1 VHFIKKFYLNSL
13 VALAYL
19 LSGFIGSLLAVEP
32 SNSSPVWPAAGVAL
46 AVVLIY
52 GRQILP
58 GLFVGIFCT
67 QIYISFGVDIVVAI
81 ETAFILTF
89 IKASA
94 SCLQAIVGG
103 LLIRHFVGK
112 QDVLLD
118 LSEIFRFFLYGALL
132 SCLIAPTICIT
143 TFYLQNILS
152 ASDFFFA
159 WLIWWVGDVVGV
171 IIFAPIVLAFFAQPE
186 SIWRP
191 RRITIATPLVLLL
204 SLLVLVF
211 FYSQQQEQER
221 INSLFEHRV
230 ERVQH
235 ILEGEIIAHKNIAE
249 NVVGVFNASE
259 EITANEFHVFTQP
272 SLQQHPDI
280 IAIEWIP
287 RKIEYSELGEKKVR
301 FLIKYVEPYESNEKA
316 LGFDITQNVIALKT
330 LNEVVSTG
338 KTLSTGLVHLHQ
350 DSEHYQVAS
359 VIYSPVYKKGMS
371 AEAVMEKADY
381 ILGVVAVVFS
391 IEDQRTDAL
400 SALVDNQL
408 RIKITSNDE
417 LFYSNFGDEGLAPIS
432 FVSLQAIK
440 KIHAAGNDWEV
451 TYRPSEKFL
460 SSQVTWHVWWTLL
473 GGLVLT
479 SFVGVGLLALTGRT
493 AHIAKQVQLKT
504 RDLVSVN
511 KQLKAESILRQ
522 QLELEQLTRNR
533 VLEGLAKGEASTDI
547 LAKVIEGAE
556 KLNPKSL
563 CSILLLDETGEHLIQ
578 GAKNNLPDFYNEAID
593 GLAIGRGVGS
603 CGTSAYT
610 GQRVIVEDIMTHPY
624 WEPFTEITQE
634 AGLYACWSEPILSS
648 KGNVLGTFA
657 IYYREVKVPSK
668 QDLDFITRMADL
680 TAITIERKQ
689 AADELRIAATTFQ
702 SHDAVVITDVNGTI
716 ERVNQA
722 YTDIT
727 GYSAEDV
734 LGKNSRVLSSGRH
747 SKGFFVA
754 MFASLAEKGKWEG
767 EIWNRRKSGES
778 YPERMIITAVY
789 DGPKITHYV
798 GIFSDISDKK
808 ANEEEIQK
816 LAFYD
821 PLTELPNRRLLLDR
835 LEQAVM
841 SAKRHKHFGALIY
854 MDLDRFKSLNDT
866 LGHQVGD
873 ELLIQVA
880 QRIQDIIRTE
890 DTACRLGGDE
900 FVVLIS
906 RAETVL
912 SNVIEQAAF
921 VAEKIRDKINQP
933 FELSGGKQNFST
945 SIGVSV
951 FPDLVARPEEILEQ
965 ADTAM
970 YRSKKMGRNRV
981 SFFSVQMQ
989 EEHNRKSSLE
999 RMLHAALDKQ
1009 QFVVYY
1015 QGQTNSGG
1023 TVLSAE
1029 ALLRWIHPE
1038 QGMVSPAE
1046 FIPVAE
1052 ESHLIVEIGS
1062 WVLHEVCRQIKAW
1075 QKTGL
1080 YFEHVAVNISPRQFR
1095 QDDFVQQVEA
1105 AITDSGIE
1113 AKYLM
1118 IEITEG
1124 IVIED
1129 IQATIDT
1136 MLQIQAMGIAI
1147 SIDDFG
1153 TGYSSLAYL
1162 KKLPL
1167 RQLKIDQSFVR
1178 DINVDTSDEVIV
1190 EAIIA
1195 LAHKLDLE
1203 VIAEGVETKE
1213 QLNFLHEKGCEKYQG
1228 YYFCR
1233 PVPAEGLTLKIEKP
1247 G

>member
-1 VHFIKKFYLNSL
+1 MHFIKNFYLNSL
-13 VALAYL
+13 VALAYFL
-19 LSGFIGSLLAVEP
+19 GGFIGSLLAVEP
-32 SNSSPVWPAAGVAL
+32 SNSSPVWPAAGIAL

-52 GRQILP
+52 GRRILP

-67 QIYISFGVDIVVAI
+67 QIYISFGADSVASI

-94 SCLQAIVGG
+94 SCLQAIVGA

-118 LSEIFRFFLYGALL
+118 LSEVLRFFLYGALL

-159 WLIWWVGDVVGV
+159 WSMWWVGDVVGV
-171 IIFAPIVLAFFAQPE
+171 IIFTPIVLAFFAQPE
-186 SIWRP
+186 DIWRP
-191 RRITIATPLVLLL
+191 RRITIAIPLILLL
-204 SLLVLVF
+204 LLLVFVF

-230 ERVQH
+230 ERVQNV
-235 ILEGEIIAHKNIAE
+235 LEGEINAHKDIAE
-249 NVVGVFNASE
+249 NIAAIFKASAGV
-259 EITANEFHVFTQP
+259 TADEFRIMTKP
-272 SLQQHPDI
+272 SLLQHPDLV
-280 IAIEWIP
+280 AIEWIP
-287 RKIEYSELGEKKVR
+287 RSLDYSGLGANKVR
-301 FLIKYVEPYESNEKA
+301 FSIKYVEPYEPNKQA
-316 LGFDITQNVIALKT
+316 IGFDITQNATALKT
-330 LNEVVSTG
+330 LNEVLSTG
-338 KTLSTGLVHLHQ
+338 KILSTGLVRLVQ
-350 DSEHYQVAS
+350 DNQKFRATSI
-359 VIYSPVYKKGMS
+359 IYAPVYKKNMP
-371 AEAVMEKADY
+371 AETVTDKVDY

-391 IEDQRTDAL
+391 IEDQRTEAL
-400 SALVDNQL
+400 PVLVDNQL

-417 LFYSNFGDEGLAPIS
+417 LFYSNFVDEGLAPIS

-440 KIHAAGNDWEV
+440 TMHAVGNNWLV

-473 GGLVLT
+473 SGLVLT
-479 SFVGVGLLALTGRT
+479 SFVGVGLLTLTGRA
-493 AHIAKQVQLKT
+493 AHIAKQVELKT
-504 RDLVSVN
+504 QDLSNINHQLN
-511 KQLKAESILRQ
+511 KEVLLRE

-533 VLEGLAKGEASTDI
+533 VLEGLAKGEACAEI

-563 CSILLLDETGEHLIQ
+563 CSILLLDETGKHLIQ
-578 GAKNNLPDFYNEAID
+578 GAANHLPDFYNEAIN

-603 CGTSAYT
+603 CGTAAYT
-610 GQRVIVEDIMTHPY
+610 GQRVIVEDIMMHPY
-624 WEPFTEITQE
+624 WEPFTEITQ
-634 AGLYACWSEPILSS
+634 AADLYACWSEPILSP
-648 KGNVLGTFA
+648 KGKVLGTFA
-657 IYYREVKVPSK
+657 IYYREVKAPSK
-668 QDLDFITRMADL
+668 QDLEFITRMADL

-727 GYSAEDV
+727 GYSSEDV
-734 LGKNSRVLSSGRH
+734 LGMNSRVLSSGRH
-747 SKGFFVA
+747 DKDFFVA

-789 DGPKITHYV
+789 DGSKITHYV

-821 PLTELPNRRLLLDR
+821 PLTGLPNRRLLLDR

-841 SAKRHKHFGALIY
+841 SAKRHNNFGALIY

-866 LGHQVGD
+866 LGHHVGD

-880 QRIQDIIRTE
+880 QRIEGIIRTE

-912 SNVIEQAAF
+912 NDVIEQAAF
-921 VAEKIRDKINQP
+921 IAEKIRDKINQP
-933 FELSGGKQNFST
+933 FELSGGKQNFTT

-951 FPDLVARPEEILEQ
+951 FPDLVALPEEILEQ

-989 EEHNRKSSLE
+989 DEHNRKSSLE
-999 RMLHAALDKQ
+999 RMLHVALDKQ

-1015 QGQTNSGG
+1015 QGQTNLDGN
-1023 TVLSAE
+1023 VLSAE

-1052 ESHLIVEIGS
+1052 DSHLIVDIGS
-1062 WVLHEVCRQIKAW
+1062 WVLNEVCRQIKAW
-1075 QKTGL
+1075 QQAGIYL
-1080 YFEHVAVNISPRQFR
+1080 EHVAVNISPRQFR
-1095 QDDFVQQVEA
+1095 QDDFVQQVES
-1105 AITDSGIE
+1105 AIASSGIE

-1167 RQLKIDQSFVR
+1167 RQLKIDQSFVQ

-1203 VIAEGVETKE
+1203 VIAEGVETKD
-1213 QLNFLHEKGCEKYQG
+1213 QLKFLHEKGCEKYQG

-1233 PVPAEGLTLKIEKP
+1233 PAPAEELAIKIENSR
-1247 G
+1247 